1 MMPLWFRKTY
11 TSASQHL
18 TMSLLTL
25 QGPLTLLFNIKLVN
39 SLLLL
44 FKGLTQDC
52 RATDVVASDG
62 PDPTRSTE
70 FTHPEDL
77 PVGTTIYEFSRSQR
91 GEIPAASLFLGR
103 KCPIKHYFISGY
115 SGKLGI
121 PPWALLVPGGSKPLI
136 KTNAQVLHRGCS
148 LWPQHQ
154 HTQHLFIPLNHFT
167 SFFFYQSCKDSPPP

>member
-1 MMPLWFRKTY
+1 MMPLWFRKTC

-62 PDPTRSTE
+62 PDPTGSTE
-70 FTHPEDL
+70 FTHPE
-77 PVGTTIYEFSRSQR
+77 ISQW
-91 GEIPAASLFLGR
+91 EQQYTNFLGV
-103 KCPIKHYFISGY
+103 SGE
-115 SGKLGI
+115 KF
-121 PPWALLVPGGSKPLI
+121 LL
-136 KTNAQVLHRGCS
+136 
-148 LWPQHQ
+148 
-154 HTQHLFIPLNHFT
+154 HLFSWEENAL
-167 SFFFYQSCKDSPPP
+167 